1 MEPLEHPS
9 NMPHPVKL
17 REDQAAQER
26 PVAKVDHPVQEVT
39 VVLEETAALLAKV
52 AQLGKEHLARKVVR
66 MSPEA
71 AHRTQ
76 DDLVRQVL
84 TA

>member
-1 MEPLEHPS
+1 MVHGPRSDLAQEEADSAVEAMEPLERPS
-9 NMPHPVKL
+9 NMPHQVKL
-17 REDQAAQER
+17 QEDQAAQEA
-26 PVAKVDHPVQEVT
+26 P
-39 VVLEETAALLAKV
+39 LAKV
-52 AQLGKEHLARKVVR
+52 ALVAKEHLARKVVR

-76 DDLVRQVL
+76 DDLVHQVL

>member
-1 MEPLEHPS
+1 MVHGPCSGLAQEGADSAVEAMAPLEHPS
-9 NMPHPVKL
+9 NMPHQVKL
-17 REDQAAQER
+17 REDQAAQEA
-26 PVAKVDHPVQEVT
+26 P
-39 VVLEETAALLAKV
+39 LAKV
-52 AQLGKEHLARKVVR
+52 ALVAKEHLVQKVVR

-76 DDLVRQVL
+76 DDLLLQAL